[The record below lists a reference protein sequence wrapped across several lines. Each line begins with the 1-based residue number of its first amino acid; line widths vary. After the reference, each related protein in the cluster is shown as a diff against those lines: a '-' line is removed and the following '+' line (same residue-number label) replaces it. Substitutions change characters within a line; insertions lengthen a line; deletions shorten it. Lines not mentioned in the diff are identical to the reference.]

1 MTPAPDRA
9 GWREC
14 GDDVTI
20 HEWVRVLGADRIAI
34 GSHVLVDDFVFIDGR
49 AGMTIGS
56 WVHISMFASIHGGG
70 SARIGD
76 FVNVAA
82 GARLVTGTDTFD
94 GTALAG
100 APVPDEFR
108 AVDRGTIVLEDHVLV
123 AANAV
128 VLTNVT
134 IGEGAV
140 IGAGSVATADIPPWT
155 IAFGQP
161 AKPRRE
167 RPRDRVLELATA
179 LRAGREPP
187 PPAATGD

>member
-1 MTPAPDRA
+1 MTAPTDRPT
-9 GWREC
+9 WREC
-14 GDDVTI
+14 GDDVTV
-20 HEWVRVLGADRIAI
+20 HEWVRVLGADRIGI

-49 AGMTIGS
+49 AGVTIGS

-76 FVNVAA
+76 FVNVSA

-100 APVPDEFR
+100 APVPDEYR
-108 AVDRGTIVLEDHVLV
+108 AVERGGIVLQDHVMV
-123 AANAV
+123 STNAV

-140 IGAGSVATADIPPWT
+140 IGAGSIVTADIPAWT

-167 RPRDRVLELATA
+167 RPRERVLELADA

-187 PPAATGD
+187 PAPTSPG

>member
-1 MTPAPDRA
+1 MTAPGERA
-9 GWREC
+9 AWREC
-14 GDDVTI
+14 GEDVTI

-70 SARIGD
+70 TARIGD

-82 GARLVTGTDTFD
+82 GARLITGTDTFD

-108 AVDRGTIVLEDHVLV
+108 AVDRGTIVLEDHVML
-123 AANAV
+123 ASNAV
-128 VLTNVT
+128 VLTDIT

-140 IGAGSVATADIPPWT
+140 IGAGSVVTADIPPWT
-155 IAFGQP
+155 VAFGQP
-161 AKPRRE
+161 ARPQRD
-167 RPRDRVLELATA
+167 RPRERVLELAAA

-187 PPAATGD
+187 PARPAGD

>member
-1 MTPAPDRA
+1 
-9 GWREC
+9 
-14 GDDVTI
+14 VTI

-70 SARIGD
+70 TARIGD

-82 GARLVTGTDTFD
+82 GARLITGTDTFD

-108 AVDRGTIVLEDHVLV
+108 AVDRGTIVLEDHVML
-123 AANAV
+123 ASNAV
-128 VLTNVT
+128 VLTDVT

-140 IGAGSVATADIPPWT
+140 IGAGSVVTADIPPWT
-155 IAFGQP
+155 VAFGQP
-161 AKPRRE
+161 ARPQRD
-167 RPRDRVLELATA
+167 RPRERVLELAAA

-187 PPAATGD
+187 PARPAGD